1 MNDVISFWKI
11 QKPKKVGEVK
21 CECRHCEPIPCNS
34 QGQFSR
40 IWLNDENT
48 IFWFVKTLILKIVS
62 ATQYNAPIEMGTST
76 NETAVH
82 HSSLRYANCMTN
94 LIDSLLRTLLRN
106 LWFLSY
112 WEYESIQQ
120 RCIRLQEKNDE
131 LREELE
137 KEVKL
142 KLGFQIA
149 VELLIG

>member
-1 MNDVISFWKI
+1 M
-11 QKPKKVGEVK
+11 GEVK

-34 QGQFSR
+34 Q
-40 IWLNDENT
+40 
-48 IFWFVKTLILKIVS
+48 

-82 HSSLRYANCMTN
+82 HSS
-94 LIDSLLRTLLRN
+94 
-106 LWFLSY
+106 LSY

-142 KLGFQIA
+142 KLGLKLILSFSS
-149 VELLIG
+149 LIG

>member
-1 MNDVISFWKI
+1 MY
-11 QKPKKVGEVK
+11 Q
-21 CECRHCEPIPCNS
+21 
-34 QGQFSR
+34 
-40 IWLNDENT
+40 
-48 IFWFVKTLILKIVS
+48 

-82 HSSLRYANCMTN
+82 HSSLRYANYMPN
-94 LIDSLLRTLLRN
+94 LIDSLLRN
-106 LWFLSY
+106 PWFHSY

-149 VELLIG
+149 FELLIG